1 MQTFR
6 FNAVRFGLLL
16 AVLATL
22 ACSPGAALRVLLGGD
37 EEPTPAAQT
46 GNPELSASSQVSISS
61 SSSTPAAEPTP
72 TALPEPEPVEPEP
85 TEALVE
91 VEPTPEPDNDLAV
104 KSLQDVK
111 QATIRIVAKG
121 EFTYV
126 DDEGNLQPFDESSG
140 SGFII
145 DESGIA
151 VTNSHVVIGGSIF
164 NAYIGGDD
172 QPYRMRVLGISE
184 CSDLAV
190 LQLLGGEEFPYLTW
204 YEGNVSPPLT
214 VLTAG
219 FPLGDSEFT
228 MTRGIVSKAKT
239 SGQTSWASVDSVLE
253 HDATINPG
261 NSGGPLV
268 SEEGQIVGVNYA
280 SNSAT
285 NQYFAIAREE
295 ALEVIEQLR
304 AGRNVHSLG
313 ISAEAVS
320 IPLDDGTIFSG
331 IWVSSV
337 NSGSPA
343 DEAGIKPGDFITRL
357 ENVAMA
363 ADGSMNDYCEILR
376 TRNPEEETITFEV
389 VRLQT
394 EECLRGQVNG
404 RKIEVVDCVEVFSS
418 ALEVDPEQYAE
429 DNPDGPTGSFAGVIN
444 SNNVNV
450 RSGPGTDYERVA
462 KLNQGDSVTVL
473 QRTQSKEWVEVAMA
487 DKKKGWTSAQF
498 INMVEARLDDVPIA
512 ATLPPKPEV
521 PSGGSGGGGVG
532 SFTLWGNNLAGGLG
546 AGGEQWYSFN
556 SNQENQATLIAFVQ
570 GTDQFEMIIYH
581 GKNIPAW
588 PPKDVNLVPNVGVAS
603 KQGNRDQNDRTVEF
617 VWQGPVEKNTKY
629 YVRLVNRGGSAQY
642 CIVTRPDRY
651 SC

>member
-1 MQTFR
+1 MQTFW
-6 FNAVRFGLLL
+6 FNGVQFALLL
-16 AVLATL
+16 AVLTTL
-22 ACSPGAALRVLLGGD
+22 ACSPGAALRVLVGGD
-37 EEPTPAAQT
+37 DEPTPAAQIEI
-46 GNPELSASSQVSISS
+46 NKSSASSQVSIGSGL
-61 SSSTPAAEPTP
+61 STPAVAPTP
-72 TALPEPEPVEPEP
+72 TPFPEAEPVEPEP
-85 TEALVE
+85 TDEPVM
-91 VEPTPEPDNDLAV
+91 VEPSQEPDDNLAI
-104 KSLQDVK
+104 KSLQDVRR
-111 QATIRIVAKG
+111 ATIRIEAKG

-126 DDEGNLQPFDESSG
+126 DEEGNLQPFDVSTG

-164 NAYIGGDD
+164 SAYVGGEDRA
-172 QPYRMRVLGISE
+172 YRMRVLGISE

-190 LQLLGGEEFPYLTW
+190 LQLLGGDQFPYLTW
-204 YEGNVSPPLT
+204 YEGDVSPPLT

-219 FPLGDSEFT
+219 FPLGDAEFT

-268 SEEGQIVGVNYA
+268 TEEGQIVGVNYA
-280 SNSAT
+280 SNSST

-313 ISAEAVS
+313 ISAEALS

-343 DEAGIKPGDFITRL
+343 DEAGIRPGDFITRL

-363 ADGSMNDYCEILR
+363 ADGSMSDYCEILR
-376 TRNPEEETITFEV
+376 TRDPEEETLTFEV
-389 VRLQT
+389 VRLET
-394 EECLRGQVNG
+394 EECLRGQING

-418 ALEVDPEQYAE
+418 ALEVDPEEYAE
-429 DNPDGPTGSFAGVIN
+429 ESPDGPTGSFAGVVN

-450 RSGPGTDYERVA
+450 RSGPGTEYEPVA
-462 KLNQGDSVTVL
+462 KLNQGDLVTVL
-473 QRTQSKEWVEVAMA
+473 QRTQGKDWIEIALA

-498 INMVEARLDDVPIA
+498 IDLETSLEDVPTA
-512 ATLPPKPEV
+512 ATLPPKPDT
-521 PSGGSGGGGVG
+521 PSSGGGGLG
-532 SFTLWGNNLAGGLG
+532 AFTLWGSNLAGDLASGS
-546 AGGEQWYSFN
+546 EKWYSFN
-556 SNQENQATLIAFVQ
+556 ANQENQATLIAFVQ
-570 GTDQFEMIIYH
+570 GADQFEMILYH
-581 GKNIPAW
+581 GKDIPVW
-588 PPKDVNLVPNVGVAS
+588 PPKDVHLVPNVGVAS
-603 KQGNRDQNDRTVEF
+603 KQGNRDQNDKTVEF
-617 VWQGPVEKNTKY
+617 VWQGPIEKNTKY

-651 SC
+651 NC